1 MYISRL
7 SRDAKNWESVEFY
20 SEESQN
26 DINCFFCGKSTTIA
40 DRSFRGHDKFA
51 IKWEGKSRNAEIFFH
66 PNCAEL
72 FAMHLIKDVRSGELS
87 FEREGK

>member
-7 SRDAKNWESVEFY
+7 NEHASGWESAEFY

-26 DINCFFCGKSTTIA
+26 DTTCFFCGESVLTA
-40 DRSFRGHDKFA
+40 DRTFRGHDKFA
-51 IKWEGKSRNAEIFFH
+51 IKWEGKSKKAKIFFH

-72 FAMHLIKDVRSGELS
+72 FAIHLIKDVRSGEMVKW
-87 FEREGK
+87 E